1 MTSSGGIDRDRY
13 RSEADIDLATAADA
27 DRRST
32 DQLAELFVHYGQQ
45 LCRHLR
51 TRCGSPEL
59 AEEILS
65 ETFVAALRHLR
76 TGRGHEI
83 TSPWLYTVANRRL
96 IDHWRRRAVQE
107 RHLKLLQPD
116 LVEGHLDDPA
126 DDTVYVALR
135 LLGDRQRSAL
145 VLKYLCDQATASV
158 AGSLNLS
165 YSATESLLA
174 RARVSFSAHYVAC

>member
-1 MTSSGGIDRDRY
+1 MSNCGEID
-13 RSEADIDLATAADA
+13 ADHCRPVAILDLAAAGQGDL
-27 DRRST
+27 ST
-32 DQLAELFVHYGQQ
+32 DRVSELFVEYGRQ
-45 LCRHLR
+45 LFRYLR

-65 ETFVAALRHLR
+65 ETFVAALRHFR
-76 TGRGHEI
+76 TGRGHEVG
-83 TSPWLYTVANRRL
+83 SPWLYTVANRRL

-116 LVEGHLDDPA
+116 LIEEHMDDPV
-126 DDTVYVALR
+126 DDTVQVALR
-135 LLGDRQRSAL
+135 QMSDRQRSAL
-145 VLKYLCDQATASV
+145 VLKYLCDQTTASV

-174 RARVSFSAHYVAC
+174 RARVSFSSHYVAC